1 MRILAL
7 ALLCV
12 PLLAFPALA
21 QTAPSG
27 EQLFRSQCGAC
38 HGVDTRNRVGPGLA
52 GVFGRQA
59 AAVESF
65 RYSNAMR
72 GKAAEGLTWDEATLR
87 AYLTAPRQVVPGTT
101 MSYAG
106 LKDTGRLDALV
117 AYLKEN
123 AGS

>member
-1 MRILAL
+1 MRVLAS

-21 QTAPSG
+21 QTVPSG

-38 HGVDTRNRVGPGLA
+38 HGVDSRNRVGPGLA
-52 GVFGRQA
+52 GVLGRRA
-59 AAVESF
+59 AAVESC

-72 GKAAEGLTWDEATLR
+72 TRAAEGLTWDEATLH
-87 AYLTAPRQVVPGTT
+87 AYLQAPKQVVPGGS
-101 MSYAG
+101 MSYVG
-106 LKDTGRLDALV
+106 MKDEARLNALL